1 MIFYLKTYFKSFLYF
16 LVLVLFVNSVNAQW
30 TSSYAP
36 HYRHVRSVQMLDYN
50 TIILVGGNEYNDE
63 ISSIFRSVNGGET
76 WNVISDEFQPW
87 LISVKTTNIT
97 DAVAVGWNGSVKK
110 TVDRGET
117 WQDVSLPENIANR
130 SYNSILFV
138 DENLGFAAGG
148 NRINDSIQTIIK
160 TTDGGNSWS
169 LVYEDL
175 GYWLKSIFFVNQNIG
190 YAVGENGV
198 VLKTLD
204 GGNMWNKVDLPS
216 SISQRNFNDVYFV
229 DENIGWIV
237 GGNKSN
243 DSNSTI
249 AKTANGGADW
259 EILIDQLGGE
269 LNKIEFASPSL
280 MLTVGDKSK
289 IFRSSD
295 GGNSFTEY
303 VIPLEYDDYYDLYSL
318 HFLNNHV
325 GVIVGE
331 WGIVYKY
338 FNSDSD
344 DLPLAPSVETL
355 NVDLLSSTSVMLR
368 AKVNSQNSETNIS
381 FEYGI
386 SESLGNVIDANPHVL
401 DQDNEVIATAELSD
415 LETGIY
421 YYRVKANNSGGQNY
435 GEIKQFYVGENP
447 IPNFNFEEWTEY
459 TIDLPQS
466 FLASGLI
473 SKVPSY
479 DGGFAVKIEDDLHL
493 ISDDNAFVANGIFE
507 DAFLGGHPFAARP
520 DSLIFYANYQVEEGT
535 EAVAV
540 VIFKKNGEL
549 IEEVES
555 VVEDLLNIFIIT
567 GSSNGEFERLSF
579 PINYISDL
587 VPDTILI
594 GFSNNSFFDETPKAG
609 SNFLILDNISFYG
622 TDENILN
629 SSFEVWKESIEISIA
644 DSWQSNLFYDS
655 PLAFYNSVVSSHS
668 TDAQNG
674 EYAMKFRR
682 GYYESDYM
690 DPEDVSEESHSFL
703 YTIPNSVHEPAF
715 SVYAKHQSFNGYY
728 KFFPSVETS
737 LFDIGVFMFKDGIQI
752 GDGIANITEE
762 QNEYAEFT
770 VSINYFVENAM
781 PDSAS
786 IFFALKGD
794 TATYALIDNLSFDG
808 FNLPVGIEGYKPE
821 KVDNVKIYPNPANDY
836 FVLDFSNA
844 QTVKAV
850 QVYNINGQLIN
861 VSVIQNQFDNMF
873 MYSTADLHKGVYII
887 KIVFYDNSVS
897 VKKLIVN

>member
-1 MIFYLKTYFKSFLYF
+1 M
-16 LVLVLFVNSVNAQW
+16 VLVLFVNSVNAQW

-386 SESLGNVIDANPHVL
+386 SESLGNIIDANPHVL
-401 DQDNEVIATAELSD
+401 DQDNEVVATATLFD

-447 IPNFNFEEWTEY
+447 IPNFDFEEWTEY
-459 TIDLPQS
+459 TVHKPKQWHIN
-466 FLASGLI
+466 GNV
-473 SKVPSY
+473 SKVGSY
-479 DGGFAVKIEDDLHL
+479 DGTSAVQMGPYVESDNPFLDDETSHIILGDFDDIGSEYIYMFSHRPDSIVAYVNYDLDDNCPSLLLYALLNENREFITENQFVISGTSDNIFERLAYKIDYQTDETPYQAIVGMGTTMMFDTIACPNNKIIVDNIFYVGIDEDIPNANFEEWEDFTFYELDNWEIDNNYGLNYVGKPTSDAQSGEFAIEIENTFEDRRNSRIFAVKYSEY
-493 ISDDNAFVANGIFE
+493 NK
-507 DAFLGGHPFAARP
+507 P
-520 DSLIFYANYQVEEGT
+520 T
-535 EAVAV
+535 
-540 VIFKKNGEL
+540 
-549 IEEVES
+549 
-555 VVEDLLNIFIIT
+555 
-567 GSSNGEFERLSF
+567 F
-579 PINYISDL
+579 P
-587 VPDTILI
+587 
-594 GFSNNSFFDETPKAG
+594 
-609 SNFLILDNISFYG
+609 
-622 TDENILN
+622 
-629 SSFEVWKESIEISIA
+629 
-644 DSWQSNLFYDS
+644 
-655 PLAFYNSVVSSHS
+655 
-668 TDAQNG
+668 
-674 EYAMKFRR
+674 
-682 GYYESDYM
+682 
-690 DPEDVSEESHSFL
+690 
-703 YTIPNSVHEPAF
+703 
-715 SVYAKHQSFNGYY
+715 VYAKHASLNGYY
-728 KFFPSVETS
+728 KFSPT
-737 LFDIGVFMFKDGIQI
+737 GI
-752 GDGIANITEE
+752 DTL
-762 QNEYAEFT
+762 T
-770 VSINYFVENAM
+770 VNAHYM
-781 PDSAS
+781 T
-786 IFFALKGD
+786 K
-794 TATYALIDNLSFDG
+794 N
-808 FNLPVGIEGYKPE
+808 
-821 KVDNVKIYPNPANDY
+821 
-836 FVLDFSNA
+836 
-844 QTVKAV
+844 
-850 QVYNINGQLIN
+850 
-861 VSVIQNQFDNMF
+861 
-873 MYSTADLHKGVYII
+873 
-887 KIVFYDNSVS
+887 
-897 VKKLIVN
+897 